1 MFYNYKNEEEIGV
14 IPQLNLDKNGIKY
27 KFSEEMVFA
36 SYKKDLKVINPIKR
50 SFYFLRELKED
61 VVEYTCFLR
70 VNKKSFL
77 ISYYDDSMKAKVLQY
92 QYDGEAL
99 KLIGFI
105 RGAGINLAI
114 TNNGTLIYSQVTCAK
129 MIENA

>member
-36 SYKKDLKVINPIKR
+36 SYKKDLIVINPIKR
-50 SFYFLRELKED
+50 TFYFLRELKED

-77 ISYYDDSMKAKVLQY
+77 ISYYYDSMKAKVLQY

-105 RGAGINLAI
+105 RGAGINMAI

-129 MIENA
+129 MIENS

>member
-77 ISYYDDSMKAKVLQY
+77 ISYYYDSMKAKVLQY

-114 TNNGTLIYSQVTCAK
+114 TNNGTLIYSQVTCSK
-129 MIENA
+129 MVENS

>member
-36 SYKKDLKVINPIKR
+36 SYKKDLIVINPIKR
-50 SFYFLRELKED
+50 TFYFLRELKED
-61 VVEYTCFLR
+61 VFEYTCFLR

-77 ISYYDDSMKAKVLQY
+77 ISYYYDSMKAKVLQY

-114 TNNGTLIYSQVTCAK
+114 TNNGTLIYSQVTCSK
-129 MIENA
+129 MIEN

>member
-14 IPQLNLDKNGIKY
+14 IPRLNLDKNGIKY

-77 ISYYDDSMKAKVLQY
+77 ISYYYDSMKAKVLQY

-129 MIENA
+129 MIEDS

>member
-14 IPQLNLDKNGIKY
+14 IPRLNLDKNGIKY

-77 ISYYDDSMKAKVLQY
+77 ISYYYDSMKAKVLQY

-114 TNNGTLIYSQVTCAK
+114 TNNGTLIYSQVTCSK
-129 MIENA
+129 MVENS

>member
-14 IPQLNLDKNGIKY
+14 ITQLNLDKNGIKY

-36 SYKKDLKVINPIKR
+36 SYKKDLIVINPIKR

-77 ISYYDDSMKAKVLQY
+77 ISYYYDSMKAKVLQY

-105 RGAGINLAI
+105 RGAGINSAI
-114 TNNGTLIYSQVTCAK
+114 TNNGTLIYSQVTCSK
-129 MIENA
+129 MIENS

>member
-1 MFYNYKNEEEIGV
+1 
-14 IPQLNLDKNGIKY
+14 
-27 KFSEEMVFA
+27 MVFA

-77 ISYYDDSMKAKVLQY
+77 ISYYYDSMKAKVLQY

-105 RGAGINLAI
+105 TGAGINLVI